1 VPISGNLLEQ
11 HRRKPR
17 LSDSR
22 SSGQQYDL
30 ALASSGALP
39 AAKEGLAFL
48 LASDES
54 RERRPAHCFKSAFDG
69 SWLVLHPFQTLNE
82 HAVANQKVIM

>member
-11 HRRKPR
+11 RRSKPR

-22 SSGQQYDL
+22 SSGQHDL